1 MDKGLTNGIK
11 KILLAGVGA
20 AALTAEKAEELF
32 DEMVEKGET
41 TVERGKTLNQELKR
55 TVKENDVRGTGE
67 KRDLSK
73 VVAKLS
79 KDELAELKDLIE
91 KAENKE

>member
-1 MDKGLTNGIK
+1 MDNSLTNGIK

-32 DEMVEKGET
+32 DEMVEKGES
-41 TVERGKTLNQELKR
+41 TVERGKSLNRELKR
-55 TVKENDVRGTGE
+55 TVKESDIKGTGE

-73 VVAKLS
+73 VVSRLS
-79 KDELAELKDLIE
+79 KDELSELKELIE

>member
-20 AALTAEKAEELF
+20 AAFTAEKAEELF